1 MDSKIQPTQVG
12 TSKFDQEMFDIE
24 SGGDS
29 SAQSVDK
36 RLQLYKN
43 LRDQMHNS
51 IRQDHETMTKQQMD
65 ELNKKI
71 EALERSQRQNE
82 AIEQANREASEQ
94 QRGQKNKGFL
104 DGIKSFQIEDI

>member
-1 MDSKIQPTQVG
+1 MDSKIQPKKVG

-29 SAQSVDK
+29 TQSVDK

-43 LRDQMHNS
+43 LRDQMHSS

-71 EALERSQRQNE
+71 EALERSQRQKE
-82 AIEQANREASEQ
+82 AIEQANKEASEQ